1 MEGFCEDLMSKLI
14 LKDEWKLVKAE
25 NQRQKMERNW
35 GGAGDGNCS
44 RQKKKYML
52 GLGD

>member
-1 MEGFCEDLMSKLI
+1 MSKLI

-25 NQRQKMERNW
+25 NQRQKMEKNW
-35 GGAGDGNCS
+35 GGAGNCS